1 MAHEAATAKDGEF
14 VLISLVPDVCLT
26 PGKSGYPVPY
36 VITHAMDKSQQ
47 CSPNVFFRG
56 KAAYLHN
63 ESFVDQV
70 MGDEPGAGKG
80 VLSQTHVEIS
90 HSIAHSASV
99 FVNGRPIVRTGD
111 AMWMNWTKPGSG
123 GGEAAKA
130 ESEAQAKGK
139 RWRCRQGQIAAAKDK
154 LGQMPEGRERD
165 KLAAAT
171 ERFERNNKAVEHARL
186 SKDVYD
192 PSKGPPPGWK
202 NISDDPEALARY
214 GLKDTDL
221 AKPGSDFRAA
231 VYEPDPAVFGDD
243 MKPSVVF
250 KGTESAQDWK
260 NNLAQGLNRESDY
273 YRNAVE
279 IGKTLDDRGANV
291 DIVGHSLGGGLA
303 SAASRASG
311 LPATTFNAAGLHPE
325 TVARYGGS
333 PRVPVPE
340 NIQAFRVAGE
350 VLSGVQEQGLAG
362 TLLGAGVG
370 ALLGGPLGA
379 AAGALAKMGLAAIMP
394 DAVGTPHELPGHG
407 VNPVDRHGMDQVI
420 EGLEAQKGEDQESLA
435 KATGKTCG

>member
-1 MAHEAATAKDGEF
+1 MAHEAATAKDGQF

-36 VITHAMDKSQQ
+36 VITHKMDKSEQ

-63 ESFVDQV
+63 ESFVDRV

-80 VLSQTHVEIS
+80 VVSQTHLEIS

-123 GGEAAKA
+123 GGEAAKS
-130 ESEAQAKGK
+130 ESQAQAKGK

-154 LGQMPEGRERD
+154 LGQMPEGGERD

-171 ERFERNNKAVEHARL
+171 ERFERNNKAVEYARL
-186 SKDVYD
+186 SDNVYD
-192 PSKGPPPGWK
+192 PSKGPPLGWG

-214 GLKDTDL
+214 GLNPDQL
-221 AKPGSDFRAA
+221 QQPGSDFRAA

-243 MKPSVVF
+243 MKPTVVF
-250 KGTESAQDWK
+250 RGTQSGQDWR
-260 NNLAQGLNRESDY
+260 NNFAQGLNQESPY
-273 YRNAVE
+273 YKSAVD
-279 IGKTLDDRGANV
+279 IGLNLRRSGANV
-291 DIVGHSLGGGLA
+291 DITGHSLGGSLA

-325 TVARYGGS
+325 TVGRYGGN
-333 PRVPVPE
+333 PQVPARE
-340 NIQAFRVAGE
+340 KIQAYRVTGE
-350 VLSGVQEQGLAG
+350 VLTGIQEQGALGTLAG
-362 TLLGAGVG
+362 AGLGALAGGPVG
-370 ALLGGPLGA
+370 AVL
-379 AAGALAKMGLAAIMP
+379 GALAKIDLSALMP
-394 DAVGTPHELPGHG
+394 DAVGVPHELPGHG
-407 VNPVDRHGMDQVI
+407 ANPVDRHGMDQVI
-420 EGLEAQKGEDQESLA
+420 EGIEAQKSEDQTVLA
-435 KATGKTCG
+435 KATGKSCG